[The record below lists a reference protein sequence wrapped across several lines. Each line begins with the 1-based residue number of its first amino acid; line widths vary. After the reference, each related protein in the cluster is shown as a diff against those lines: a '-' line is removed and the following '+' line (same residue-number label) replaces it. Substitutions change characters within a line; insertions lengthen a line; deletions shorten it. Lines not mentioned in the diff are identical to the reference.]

1 MLAALFKEADDKA
14 VLSVKGRTGGECH
27 IVSAS
32 MLDQEEE
39 EEEQTVFN
47 TGDLSEMSTHLNVQM
62 CRHVVS
68 HHSSK
73 WFTAADK
80 QQSEAEMCC
89 PA

>member
-1 MLAALFKEADDKA
+1 MFLVVSGA
-14 VLSVKGRTGGECH
+14 ECH

-32 MLDQEEE
+32 MLDQEEV
-39 EEEQTVFN
+39 QTVFN
-47 TGDLSEMSTHLNVQM
+47 MGDLSEMSTHLNVQM

-73 WFTAADK
+73 WFKAADK
-80 QQSEAEMCC
+80 QQSEAEVCC